1 MVALGLAAAVVLH
14 ELAHALACKDRGRA
28 VKAFGF
34 GFLEVGP
41 GFPTEPGQTVTPGNV
56 EELSAKLAR
65 LATVLPGNSE
75 IRQSARACASRYTW
89 PAFRK
94 ALRKTL
100 TAE

>member
-1 MVALGLAAAVVLH
+1 MLGTANTCLPDLGGEADAI
-14 ELAHALACKDRGRA
+14 
-28 VKAFGF
+28 
-34 GFLEVGP
+34 FL
-41 GFPTEPGQTVTPGNV
+41 VTPGNV

-65 LATVLPGNSE
+65 LATVLPGNFE